1 MTKRKSII
9 AIISALLLIVAV
21 GAACMLSLGA
31 KRASA
36 LTANDLLSG
45 SSVSIQQNA
54 ALPGYMEKIWWNGK
68 EYDSS
73 ELTAVRIET
82 DGSATSATVNY
93 GRVIDLSDCDEN
105 SRIFDFIIAPASG
118 REFNGDVASVTTAD
132 YDFRMLQVTLTDIYD
147 ESNYITFDFER
158 RQDFYYYSSI
168 RVSAPGMTSGGWVES
183 SQAMRQS
190 PFGTP
195 LTSSFTGCPANAN
208 GQYAVI
214 STFFDY
220 AERAV
225 YAQPYGSLEKTTVR
239 DLDSEEH
246 LLPGES
252 TLWNGFTT
260 GEVRLSFSFQTINPS
275 AKAAIYLF
283 TLNGQDLTGEE
294 IVDTTA
300 PVVKTADENLADG
313 VPEGEVSRPYKIFNA
328 TAYDALDG
336 KLDASQIAV
345 NVLKPDRETSAPI
358 DSDGYFTPDEAGIY
372 TIVWSISDSSGN
384 PGEYRLPVTVRGKLA
399 DLQITVENNDLQE
412 TYSVGETVNIPQNL
426 TIRGGSGAYKT
437 SISVI
442 DGASGETL
450 PLTGGTIV
458 FTQQGYY
465 TVSYRA
471 EDYIGNVTMQK
482 YFILAEGRS
491 QPYVEEPSMPTAVL
505 AGKQFVFPEFSA
517 IDYNSYAGKPVSANK
532 YYEVTAD
539 DWKTTSVYKE
549 GDAFT
554 PSAGTYRYRVCAENI
569 ADPSQSYTGEEGSFT
584 AAEAESIGA
593 YLYDPAGN
601 VQADYTASADYP
613 RYIAQE
619 DVTLEFLNRLSAE
632 SFYLT
637 FNVPLEL
644 SGYGMIELLVR
655 DYANAS
661 QSVTIGISRGD
672 SQCGVYLN
680 GERVLSLN
688 SPFTGTT
695 FEVYFSNGYAY
706 INATL
711 LGGLGENM
719 FSSGLVYLSVS
730 VKEVSG
736 TAGFELRRINNQT
749 YLGLFDEGENFDLT
763 APVVVPSEDIELIK
777 YVGDSIVIPSA
788 KAYDVLDPVSTISLR
803 VMRNEEQIYQQND
816 AEGTVIFAELPGEY
830 MIVYTA
836 SDSSGNTASATYTVK
851 VINRAAPSI
860 NVQGNL
866 PAQTSAGSTVKIP
879 QATASDFAGNALEV
893 FVYVIDADNY
903 MRQAADSFVAEKAG
917 TYIVRYYCYD
927 AYGCYTIRDYAVTVI
942 GG

>member
-45 SSVSIQQNA
+45 SSVTIQQNA

-275 AKAAIYLF
+275 TKAAIYLF

-336 KLDASQIAV
+336 KLDASQIEV
-345 NVLKPDRETSAPI
+345 NVLKPDGKTSCPI
-358 DSDGYFTPDEAGIY
+358 DSDGYFTPGEAGIY

-465 TVSYRA
+465 IVSYRA

-532 YYEVTAD
+532 FYEVTAD

-637 FNVPLEL
+637 FNVPSEL

-711 LGGLGENM
+711 LGELGEDM

-736 TAGFELRRINNQT
+736 AAGFELRRINNQT

-879 QATASDFAGNALEV
+879 QATAADFAGNALEV

-927 AYGCYTIRDYAVTVI
+927 AYGCYKIRDYAVTVI

>member
-45 SSVSIQQNA
+45 SSVTIQQNA

-68 EYDSS
+68 EYDSG

-105 SRIFDFIIAPASG
+105 SRIFDFIVAPASG
-118 REFNGDVASVTTAD
+118 REFNGDVASVTTED
-132 YDFRMLQVTLTDIYD
+132 YDFRILQVTLTDIYD

-345 NVLKPDRETSAPI
+345 NVLKPDGETSCPP

-384 PGEYRLPVTVRGKLA
+384 PGEYLLPVTVRGKLA

-412 TYSVGETVNIPQNL
+412 TYSVGETVHIPQNL

-442 DGASGETL
+442 DSASGETL

-458 FTQQGYY
+458 FTRQGYY
-465 TVSYRA
+465 IVSYRA

-532 YYEVTAD
+532 FYEVTAD

-569 ADPSQSYTGEEGSFT
+569 ADPSQSYTGEVGSFT

-637 FNVPLEL
+637 FNVPSEL

-711 LGGLGENM
+711 LGELGEDM

-736 TAGFELRRINNQT
+736 AAGFELRRINNQT

-803 VMRNEEQIYQQND
+803 VMRNDKQIYQQND

-866 PAQTSAGSTVKIP
+866 PAQTSTGSTVKIP